1 MKFKKKVKSK
11 VKINLEKEFGRQ
23 RRSNFAIHILVELLL
38 QLRLV
43 AHTLVNAWSVE
54 AACLPKPFVK
64 VEFRRE

>member
-1 MKFKKKVKSK
+1 MKFKKKVKK
-11 VKINLEKEFGRQ
+11 YNKINLEKEFGRQ
-23 RRSNFAIHILVELLL
+23 LRSNFAIHILVELLL

>member
-43 AHTLVNAWSVE
+43 AHTLVNAWLVE
-54 AACLPKPFVK
+54 AV
-64 VEFRRE
+64 